1 MYIFMDI
8 TNVCGLKQNLQLIES
23 FGVFL
28 YIHYVSTICIL
39 ANLCGFK
46 QNLQLIEIFGVF
58 FYVYYA
64 LCDHILYV
72 KLDCVQFN

>member
-28 YIHYVSTICIL
+28 YMHLVRTYMHLNKCLWIQTIP
-39 ANLCGFK
+39 AN
-46 QNLQLIEIFGVF
+46 N
-58 FYVYYA
+58 
-64 LCDHILYV
+64 
-72 KLDCVQFN
+72 